1 MEVCITK
8 KLFMTVDIDVPDDA
22 TDEVLSAEIEKI
34 VDVSDIFDYDEY
46 DNYGLEEIKAYKTSD
61 DTEIDLNF

>member
-1 MEVCITK
+1 
-8 KLFMTVDIDVPDDA
+8 MTVDIDVPDDA

-34 VDVSDIFDYDEY
+34 VDASDIFDYDEY